1 MSPTASGRNAV
12 VCDER
17 TVAVENAGY
26 RWACTF
32 MSFGLL
38 LAACYR
44 SFVLH
49 ESTWD
54 LLALVILGGGVGT
67 TYQAT
72 HKILGRRWLVVF
84 VSAFVVGAVIAALIA
99 LVRR

>member
-1 MSPTASGRNAV
+1 VSAIPSARPSVDR
-12 VCDER
+12 DER
-17 TVAVENAGY
+17 TVAVENAGFK
-26 RWACTF
+26 WACTF

-38 LAACYR
+38 IAACYR

-54 LLALVILGGGVGT
+54 LLALVILGGGVST

-72 HKILGRRWLVVF
+72 HKVLGRRWLLVS
-84 VSAFVVGAVIAALIA
+84 VSAFVLAAVVAVLIA

>member
-1 MSPTASGRNAV
+1 MSPTDSGRNGV
-12 VCDER
+12 NCDER

-26 RWACTF
+26 KWACTF

-38 LAACYR
+38 VAACYR

-84 VSAFVVGAVIAALIA
+84 VSAFVLAAVIAALIA
-99 LVRR
+99 LARR

>member
-1 MSPTASGRNAV
+1 MSSTPSAHPAV
-12 VCDER
+12 ERDER

-38 LAACYR
+38 LVACFR
-44 SFVLH
+44 SFVYH
-49 ESTWD
+49 QSTWD
-54 LLALVILGGGVGT
+54 LLALVILGGGVAT

-72 HKILGRRWLVVF
+72 HKVLGRRWLIVF
-84 VSAFVVGAVIAALIA
+84 VSVFLFGALIAAVIA